1 MDYKNYKAI
10 QVMKKSEKAEVIFA
24 AVDGMDTPVVIK
36 HLAETDAA
44 VYRTIAKLHNPHIP
58 KIYFIEEQKKVLY
71 IAEEYIGGKAL
82 DVYLVD
88 ESPDDLQK
96 LELMFQLCEALEVLH
111 GCEPPV
117 IHRDIKP
124 SNILVTGDGVLKIID
139 FDAARQYK
147 SEKNTGDTRLLGT
160 IEYAAPEQF
169 GYAQTDAR
177 SDIYSLG
184 VVFSEIEWTKA
195 APFVKA
201 WKRLVDKCTAFDPE
215 NRYKTVTEI
224 KREVERCIGK
234 VKHPKRFGTWIS
246 KWMKAG
252 INSLETEEKTEDDVP
267 VLGYDTGV
275 LDFSIGELACVDA
288 TAATYQINAN
298 YSVSVYYE
306 KFLGELIFEFPNLID
321 LKYCRDIIVKIKS
334 EMGNLTMKLYD
345 EKCNEFYEL
354 YTGRSKGAEEVM
366 FRVSL
371 DRKIKRIGFVADD
384 NMLLDYSNVEA
395 ILYFLRF
402 QFLKEETEDTTYYF
416 NEMIPRE
423 HYSAKY
429 TYLET
434 GRLSVKYSDIYG
446 ELKLELPQPVDLS
459 RCVAVTVWLKSRVGM
474 VAVKLYDDVYDA
486 YHPAEE
492 FYDIIPSEHQER
504 LFVPTSQKTV
514 VGIGLMANDRRL
526 KDYSDF
532 EALFMCVIFH
542 MKK

>member
-1 MDYKNYKAI
+1 MDYKNYKQI
-10 QVMKKSEKAEVIFA
+10 QVMKKSEKADVIFA

-36 HLAETDAA
+36 HLAETGAT

-58 KIYFIEEQKKVLY
+58 KIYFIEEQENALY

-82 DVYLVD
+82 DVYL
-88 ESPDDLQK
+88 EEEAPNDLQK
-96 LELMFQLCEALEVLH
+96 LELMVQLCEALEALH
-111 GCEPPV
+111 GCVPPV

-184 VVFSEIEWTKA
+184 VVFNEIEWKKD

-201 WKRLVDKCTAFDPE
+201 WKHLVDKCTAFDPE

-224 KREVERCIGK
+224 KRELERCIGK
-234 VKHPKRFGTWIS
+234 AKHPNWFGAWIS
-246 KWMKAG
+246 KCIKARK
-252 INSLETEEKTEDDVP
+252 NPLETEEMTEYDAP

-275 LDFSIGELACVDA
+275 RDFSIGQLACVDT
-288 TAATYQINAN
+288 TAATYHTNAN
-298 YSVSVYYE
+298 YSVSVCYE
-306 KFLGELIFEFPNLID
+306 KFHGELIFELPNLID
-321 LKYCRDIIVKIKS
+321 LRYCRDIIVKMKN
-334 EMGNLTMKLYD
+334 EMGNMTIKLYD
-345 EKCNEFYEL
+345 EKYNEFYEL
-354 YTGRSKGAEEVM
+354 YTGRTKGAEEVL

-402 QFLKEETEDTTYYF
+402 QFLTEETEDTTYYF

-429 TYLET
+429 TYMEN
-434 GRLSVKYSDIYG
+434 GRLSVKYSEIYG
-446 ELKLELPQPVDLS
+446 EIKLELPQPVDLS
-459 RCVAVTVWLKSRVGM
+459 RCVAVTVQLKSRVAM

-504 LFVPTSQKTV
+504 LFVPTSKKLA

-526 KDYSDF
+526 EDYSDF
-532 EALFMCVIFH
+532 EATFTYITFH

>member
-1 MDYKNYKAI
+1 MDYRNYKAI

-58 KIYFIEEQKKVLY
+58 KIYFIEEQKKALY

-88 ESPDDLQK
+88 ESLDDLQK

-215 NRYKTVTEI
+215 NRYKTVAEI

-234 VKHPKRFGTWIS
+234 IKHPKRFGTWIS

-252 INSLETEEKTEDDVP
+252 TSLLETEEKTEDKVP

-275 LDFSIGELACVDA
+275 LGFSIGELACVDA
-288 TAATYQINAN
+288 TATTYQANAN

-306 KFLGELIFEFPNLID
+306 KFHGELIFEFPNLID
-321 LKYCRDIIVKIKS
+321 LKYCRDIIVKMKN
-334 EMGNLTMKLYD
+334 EVGNLTIKLYD
-345 EKCNEFYEL
+345 EKRNEFYEL
-354 YTGRSKGAEEVM
+354 YTGRTKGAEEVM
-366 FRVSL
+366 FRVAL
-371 DRKIKRIGFVADD
+371 ERKMKRIGFLADD
-384 NMLLDYSNVEA
+384 DMLLDYSNVEA

-402 QFLKEETEDTTYYF
+402 QFLTEETEDTTYYF
-416 NEMIPRE
+416 SGMVPRDYFNAE
-423 HYSAKY
+423 Y
-429 TYLET
+429 TYLEN
-434 GRLSVKYSDIYG
+434 GRLSVKYSEIYG

-459 RCVAVTVWLKSRVGM
+459 RCVAVTVQLKSRVGM
-474 VAVKLYDDVYDA
+474 VAVKLYDDAYDA
-486 YHPAEE
+486 HHPAEE
-492 FYDIIPSEHQER
+492 FYDIIPSDHQDR
-504 LFVPTSQKTV
+504 LFVPTSGKTV

-526 KDYSDF
+526 EDYTDF
-532 EALFMCVIFH
+532 EASFMCVTFH